1 MTTIDVPSTN
11 NWRERF
17 GGAMMGSL
25 ASPLA
30 MLVRGEGAHVW
41 DVDGKRYLD
50 FLAGIAVNA
59 LGHAHPALVDAVSR
73 QVATLAHVSNYFA
86 TPPQL
91 ELAERLRRITGA
103 GDAGR
108 VFFSNSGAEA
118 IEAAIKLARLN
129 RGDGR
134 RTRILSLV
142 NSFHGRTMG
151 SLSLTGKAALREAF
165 EPLLPGVEHIDTT
178 LEALEAAMDDR
189 VAALFVEPIKGE
201 AGVLD
206 LPEGYLKRAR
216 ELATEHGALLIL
228 DEIQTGVGRTGT
240 WFAFQQHGIVP
251 DALVLA
257 KGIAGGVPI
266 GALVTFGWAS
276 DLFQPGQHG
285 STFGGN
291 PLATAAGNA
300 VLGEIERAGLIDN
313 AAHLGS
319 RLREIVEAIGSPLI
333 TEIRGQ
339 GALVGLGL
347 SEPIATEL
355 AAAAFANG
363 LIINAPNDSSI
374 RIAPPLIIGQAE
386 LEEFRDLFTKALE
399 TPSLETPSPEAPTLK
414 DQS

>member
-1 MTTIDVPSTN
+1 MDTD

-17 GGAMMGSL
+17 GDAMMGTF
-25 ASPLA
+25 APPLA
-30 MLVRGEGAHVW
+30 MLERGEGAHVW
-41 DVDGKRYLD
+41 DVEGNRYLD

-59 LGHAHPALVDAVSR
+59 LGHAHPVLVDAVSR

-86 TPPQL
+86 SPPQL

-103 GDAGR
+103 GDTGR
-108 VFFSNSGAEA
+108 VFFANSGAEA

-134 RTRILSLV
+134 RTRILSLI

-151 SLSLTGKAALREAF
+151 SLSLTGKTALREAF

-178 LEALEAAMDDR
+178 VAALEAAMDDS
-189 VAALFVEPIKGE
+189 VAAIFIEPIKGE

-206 LPEGYLKRAR
+206 LPDGFLRRAR
-216 ELATEHGALLIL
+216 ELATKHGALLIL

-240 WFAFQQHGIVP
+240 WFAFQQTDVVP

-266 GALVTFGWAS
+266 GALVTFGAAS
-276 DLFQPGQHG
+276 ELFQPGQHG

-300 VLGEIERAGLIDN
+300 VLGEIERAGLIEN
-313 AAHLGS
+313 ATVIGAK
-319 RLREIVEAIGSPLI
+319 LRALVEAIDSPLI
-333 TEIRGQ
+333 TEVRGQ

-347 SEPIATEL
+347 SQPVAGAL
-355 AAAAFANG
+355 SAAAFANG
-363 LIINAPNDSSI
+363 LIINAPNDSTI
-374 RIAPPLIIGQAE
+374 RIAPPLIIGDAE
-386 LEEFRDLFTKALE
+386 LEEFRQKFMIALQA
-399 TPSLETPSPEAPTLK
+399 LTLDAK
-414 DQS
+414 

>member
-1 MTTIDVPSTN
+1 MDTD

-17 GGAMMGSL
+17 GDAMMSTF
-25 ASPLA
+25 APPLA
-30 MLVRGEGAHVW
+30 MLERGEGAHVW
-41 DVDGKRYLD
+41 DVDGNCYLD

-59 LGHAHPALVDAVSR
+59 LGHAHPVLVDAVSR

-103 GDAGR
+103 GAGGR
-108 VFFSNSGAEA
+108 VFFANSGAEA

-134 RTRILSLV
+134 RTRILSLI

-151 SLSLTGKAALREAF
+151 SLSLTGKTALREAF
-165 EPLLPGVEHIDTT
+165 EPLLPGVEHIETT
-178 LEALEAAMDDR
+178 VAALEAAMDDT
-189 VAALFVEPIKGE
+189 VAAIFIEPIKGE

-206 LPEGYLKRAR
+206 LPDGFLRRAR
-216 ELATEHGALLIL
+216 ELATKNGALLIL

-240 WFAFQQHGIVP
+240 WFAFQQTNVMP

-266 GALVTFGWAS
+266 GALVTFGSAS
-276 DLFQPGQHG
+276 ELFQPGQHG

-300 VLGEIERAGLIDN
+300 VLGEIERAGLIEN
-313 AAHLGS
+313 AMVIGAK
-319 RLREIVEAIGSPLI
+319 LRAVIEAIHSPLI
-333 TEIRGQ
+333 TEVRGQ

-347 SEPIATEL
+347 SQPVAGAL
-355 AAAAFANG
+355 SAAAFANG
-363 LIINAPNDSSI
+363 LIINAPNDSTI
-374 RIAPPLIIGQAE
+374 RIAPPLIIGDAE
-386 LEEFRDLFTKALE
+386 LEEFRQKFMVAIQALG
-399 TPSLETPSPEAPTLK
+399 LDAK
-414 DQS
+414 

>member
-1 MTTIDVPSTN
+1 MDTD

-17 GGAMMGSL
+17 GDAMMGTF
-25 ASPLA
+25 APPLA
-30 MLVRGEGAHVW
+30 MLERGEGAHVW
-41 DVDGKRYLD
+41 DVDGNRYLD

-59 LGHAHPALVDAVSR
+59 LGHAHPVLVEAVSR

-86 TPPQL
+86 SPPQL

-103 GDAGR
+103 GDTGR
-108 VFFSNSGAEA
+108 VFFANSGAEA

-134 RTRILSLV
+134 RTRILSLI

-151 SLSLTGKAALREAF
+151 SLSLTGKTALREAF

-178 LEALEAAMDDR
+178 VAALEAAMDDT
-189 VAALFVEPIKGE
+189 VAAIFIEPIKGE

-206 LPEGYLKRAR
+206 LPEGFLRRAR
-216 ELATEHGALLIL
+216 ELATKYGALLIL

-240 WFAFQQHGIVP
+240 WFAFQQTDVVP

-266 GALVTFGWAS
+266 GALITFGAAS
-276 DLFQPGQHG
+276 ELFKPGQHG

-300 VLGEIERAGLIDN
+300 VLGEIERAGLIEN
-313 AAHLGS
+313 ATVIGAK
-319 RLREIVEAIGSPLI
+319 LRALIEAIDSPLI
-333 TEIRGQ
+333 TEVRGQ

-347 SEPIATEL
+347 SQPVAGAL
-355 AAAAFANG
+355 SAAAFANG
-363 LIINAPNDSSI
+363 LIINAPNDSTI
-374 RIAPPLIIGQAE
+374 RIAPPLIIGDAE
-386 LEEFRDLFTKALE
+386 LEEFRQKFIIALQA
-399 TPSLETPSPEAPTLK
+399 LTLDAK
-414 DQS
+414 

>member
-1 MTTIDVPSTN
+1 MDTD

-17 GGAMMGSL
+17 GDAMMGTF
-25 ASPLA
+25 APPLA
-30 MLVRGEGAHVW
+30 MLERGEGAHVW
-41 DVDGKRYLD
+41 DVEGNRYLD

-59 LGHAHPALVDAVSR
+59 LGHAHPVLVDAVSR

-86 TPPQL
+86 SPPQL

-103 GDAGR
+103 GDTGR
-108 VFFSNSGAEA
+108 VFFANSGAEA

-134 RTRILSLV
+134 RTRILSLI

-151 SLSLTGKAALREAF
+151 SLSLTGKTALREAF

-178 LEALEAAMDDR
+178 VAALEAAMDDS
-189 VAALFVEPIKGE
+189 VAAIFIEPIKGE

-206 LPEGYLKRAR
+206 LPDGFLRRAR
-216 ELATEHGALLIL
+216 ELATKHGALLIL

-240 WFAFQQHGIVP
+240 WFAFQQTDVVP

-266 GALVTFGWAS
+266 GALVTFGAAS
-276 DLFQPGQHG
+276 ELFKPGQHG

-300 VLGEIERAGLIDN
+300 VLGEIERAGLIEN
-313 AAHLGS
+313 ATVIGAK
-319 RLREIVEAIGSPLI
+319 LRALVEAIDSPLI
-333 TEIRGQ
+333 TEVRGQ

-347 SEPIATEL
+347 SQPVAGAL
-355 AAAAFANG
+355 SAAAFANG
-363 LIINAPNDSSI
+363 LIINAPNDSTI
-374 RIAPPLIIGQAE
+374 RIAPPLIIGDAE
-386 LEEFRDLFTKALE
+386 LEEFRQKFMIALQA
-399 TPSLETPSPEAPTLK
+399 LRLDAK
-414 DQS
+414 